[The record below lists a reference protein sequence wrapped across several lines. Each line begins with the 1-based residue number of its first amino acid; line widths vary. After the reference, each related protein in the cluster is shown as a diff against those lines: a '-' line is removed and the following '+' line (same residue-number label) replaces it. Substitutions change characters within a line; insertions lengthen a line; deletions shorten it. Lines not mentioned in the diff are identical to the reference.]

1 VDTRIKRRRSF
12 LPRNKGLVL
21 VGEPGLEAGFDPQR
35 SGGMSTATSKKE
47 NGLDL
52 IDCESIS
59 RVTTLLSMTC

>member
-12 LPRNKGLVL
+12 LLRNTGLVL
-21 VGEPGLEAGFDPQR
+21 AGEPVLEAGFDPER

-52 IDCESIS
+52 IDCERIG
-59 RVTTLLSMTC
+59 RVTALVSMTC